1 MQETKIKL
9 KSPKCNCSGN
19 CADTP
24 KKSEVEAASGCC
36 SQQPIE
42 PPKTEA
48 PWITGRIKTS
58 AGWIPQVSTTLGRSD
73 VLGSWKARWGI
84 GRMNYK
90 VNPGLYCV
98 GRPDSTSPVL
108 VSANYKMSFDR
119 LRSELKDI
127 NAWILVLNTKGIN
140 VWCAAGKGTYGT
152 EELVDRIGKSS
163 LAQVVSH
170 RTVIAAQLGAP
181 GIAAHEVQKRTGF
194 KVVYGPVRAEDLPQ
208 FLQSGMKATAAMRK
222 VKFTLMDRLVLT
234 PMEFVGSIKPTLLLL
249 GVLFL
254 LNLTGIKPFGLTDFY
269 GYLGAVIIGGV
280 ITPLLLP
287 WVPFRAFAL
296 KGWVLGLLWA
306 LSVNLLNGWPEMPQY
321 SWVRA
326 FAYLLI
332 LPAVSAYGAMNFTG
346 CSTYTSP
353 SGVNHEMK
361 KAIPAM
367 IISLVLGIVLILI
380 DSIFKI

>member
-9 KSPKCNCSGN
+9 KSSKCSCSCG
-19 CADTP
+19 CEDTQEKREAETVRDCCGQQLEKP
-24 KKSEVEAASGCC
+24 SECD
-36 SQQPIE
+36 
-42 PPKTEA
+42 A
-48 PWITGRIKTS
+48 PWITGRLKTS
-58 AGWIPQVSTTLGRSD
+58 AGWIPQVSTVLGRSD

-90 VNPGLYCV
+90 VTPGLYCV
-98 GRPDSTSPVL
+98 GVPDSKSPVL

-127 NAWILVLNTKGIN
+127 NAWILVLDTKGIN

-152 EELVDRIGKSS
+152 EELVDRIGKTS

-170 RTVIAAQLGAP
+170 RTVIAAQLGAS

-208 FLQSGMKATAAMRK
+208 FLQSGMKATADMRK
-222 VKFTLMDRLVLT
+222 VKFTFKDRIVLT
-234 PMEFVGSIKPTLLLL
+234 PMEFVGSIKPSLILL

-280 ITPLLLP
+280 ITPVLLP
-287 WVPFRAFAL
+287 WIPFRAFAL
-296 KGWVLGLLWA
+296 KGWVLGILWA
-306 LSVNLLNGWPEMPQY
+306 SSVNLLNGWPETPQY

-326 FAYLLI
+326 LAYLLI

-353 SGVNHEMK
+353 SGVNREMK
-361 KAIPAM
+361 TAIPAM
-367 IISLVLGIVLILI
+367 IVSLALGIVFILL
-380 DSIFKI
+380 DSVFNI

>member
-9 KSPKCNCSGN
+9 KSSKCCCSGSCEDSKEN
-19 CADTP
+19 RQTDP
-24 KKSEVEAASGCC
+24 VKDCC
-36 SQQPIE
+36 SRQLEKPSE
-42 PPKTEA
+42 CDA
-48 PWITGRIKTS
+48 PWITGRLKTS
-58 AGWIPQVSTTLGRSD
+58 AGWIPQVSTTLGKSD
-73 VLGSWKARWGI
+73 ILGSWKARWGI
-84 GRMNYK
+84 GRMDYT

-98 GRPDSTSPVL
+98 GMPDSKSPVL

-127 NAWILVLNTKGIN
+127 NAWLLVLDTKGIN

-152 EELVDRIGKSS
+152 EELVDRIGKTS
-163 LAQVVSH
+163 LELVVSH

-208 FLQSGMKATAAMRK
+208 FLQNGMKATAEMRK
-222 VKFTLMDRLVLT
+222 VKFTFMDRLVLT
-234 PMEFVGSIKPTLLLL
+234 PMELVGSIKPSLILL

-254 LNLTGIKPFGLTDFY
+254 LNLTGIKPFGLIDFY
-269 GYLGAVIIGGV
+269 GYLGAVVIGAV

-287 WVPFRAFAL
+287 WIPFRAFAL
-296 KGWVLGLLWA
+296 KGWVLGVLWA
-306 LSVNLLNGWPEMPQY
+306 LSVSLLNGWPEALQY
-321 SWVRA
+321 SWIRA
-326 FAYLLI
+326 LAYLLI

-353 SGVNHEMK
+353 SGVNREMK
-361 KAIPAM
+361 TAIPAM
-367 IISLVLGIVLILI
+367 IISLFLGIVLILI
-380 DSIFKI
+380 DSIFII